1 MALSA
6 ALISFERSRE
16 TGGGDEIRPS
26 HKALV
31 RRRECCKMSPRASSS
46 SACVRKATVTANDD
60 RPTDPRIGLQKM
72 ALNVKNDGGWRD
84 PRQRGQIFAFRP

>member
-1 MALSA
+1 
-6 ALISFERSRE
+6 
-16 TGGGDEIRPS
+16 
-26 HKALV
+26 
-31 RRRECCKMSPRASSS
+31 MSPRASWS

-84 PRQRGQIFAFRP
+84 PKTTRTDSRLQAVTFFLHEMCRRHDFVLCSSGQ